1 MDEED
6 LISYAFLPNSELVNL
21 ADEKEAL
28 KRELLQMQ
36 EQMND
41 LIQNKSEKNID
52 DLSSKPQ
59 EASESSCSD
68 DLIKPTVENG
78 EDLVIENTSD
88 KKEENNAIEK
98 QKKSDGP
105 AKIVNPKNINRIAL
119 AKQLRDK
126 LNDLDSD
133 LPKNIDGLIQGAVSS
148 SKKVLENEVTF
159 YKILLDN
166 NLQSLVTNENKFR
179 AYIKPYFFKI

>member
-1 MDEED
+1 M
-6 LISYAFLPNSELVNL
+6 L
-21 ADEKEAL
+21 L
-28 KRELLQMQ
+28 K
-36 EQMND
+36 
-41 LIQNKSEKNID
+41 
-52 DLSSKPQ
+52 SK
-59 EASESSCSD
+59 
-68 DLIKPTVENG
+68 
-78 EDLVIENTSD
+78 
-88 KKEENNAIEK
+88 
-98 QKKSDGP
+98 KKSDGP

-148 SKKVLENEVTF
+148 SKKVLENEAIF

-166 NLQSLVTNENKFR
+166 NLQSLVTNKNKFR